1 MALFLAKA
9 INIIMLFKAK
19 LDLWTLSP
27 PSLPSPTGEGVEQ
40 SFPPWGKQ
48 ERG

>member
-27 PSLPSPTGEGVEQ
+27 PSLPSPTGEVREG
-40 SFPPWGKQ
+40 GKYY
-48 ERG
+48 ER